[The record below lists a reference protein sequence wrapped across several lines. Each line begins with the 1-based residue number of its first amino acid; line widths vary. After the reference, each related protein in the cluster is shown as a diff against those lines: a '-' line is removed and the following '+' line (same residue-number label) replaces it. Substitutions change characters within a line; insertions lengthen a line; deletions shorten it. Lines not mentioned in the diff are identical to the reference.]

1 MIPAI
6 PGDGT
11 RIPRRA
17 QSRAV
22 FRVARSHGSGKGR
35 NVPVPEA
42 LPPKFGRVRLGDA
55 KLIAGKHPVGE
66 YRLQLGQHVAEDEA
80 ELGEVATIVG
90 RLVEHL
96 LLALLEQLDRL
107 LALTHEIVDEDAK
120 VLVAVQDLHP
130 VLVLAVDEPQPL
142 IRVRQDVEDE
152 RRRVLEV
159 HALMLAELHHL
170 IHQLPGLVQG
180 ALVGRE
186 LRRRHRVREAAV
198 QLLEDRADGVDGA
211 SAAAMSG
218 RRHLDGRTN
227 GRMYVRACVRA

>member
-1 MIPAI
+1 M
-6 PGDGT
+6 
-11 RIPRRA
+11 
-17 QSRAV
+17 
-22 FRVARSHGSGKGR
+22 
-35 NVPVPEA
+35 
-42 LPPKFGRVRLGDA
+42 
-55 KLIAGKHPVGE
+55 
-66 YRLQLGQHVAEDEA
+66 AEDEA
-80 ELGEVATIVG
+80 ELGEVTTIVG

-107 LALTHEIVDEDAK
+107 LALTHEVVDEDAK

-159 HALMLAELHHL
+159 HALVLAELHHL
-170 IHQLPGLVQG
+170 VHQLPGLVQG
-180 ALVGRE
+180 TLVGRQ

-211 SAAAMSG
+211 SAAAVSG
-218 RRHLDGRTN
+218 RRHLDGRTDE
-227 GRMYVRACVRA
+227 RTYARTYRTCVRACVRNVSSSFSLCQRARTHTRTLTHTCTGSSLLPLFPPLLFFFLLHTLVVIG